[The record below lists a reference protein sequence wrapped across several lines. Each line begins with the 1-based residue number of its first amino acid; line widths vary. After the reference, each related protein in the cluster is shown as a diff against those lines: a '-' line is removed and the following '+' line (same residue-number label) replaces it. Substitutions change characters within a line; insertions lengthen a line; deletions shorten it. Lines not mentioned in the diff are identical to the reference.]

1 MNTGNDKVV
10 ESAALEIKFIHAGG
24 PGGQNVNKVS
34 TCAQLSYD
42 LNKSGL
48 SPGQLSRLA
57 ILAPSQISRQNVLII
72 TARNHRSQALN
83 RTEAVA
89 RLTELLKKALVP
101 PPRPRRATRPTRRAV
116 ERRLEDKKRRGA
128 HKAARRVV
136 RGDEE

>member
-1 MNTGNDKVV
+1 MV
-10 ESAALEIKFIHAGG
+10 EPAALEIKFIRAGG

-48 SPGQLSRLA
+48 SQGQLSLLA
-57 ILAPSQISRQNVLII
+57 IWAPSQISRQNVLII

-83 RTEAVA
+83 RAEAVA
-89 RLTELLKKALVP
+89 RLTELLKKALAP

-128 HKAARRVV
+128 HKAVRGVV
-136 RGDEE
+136 RSDEE